1 MRFEGQRRN
10 LMPWLIVLIL
20 IVVAAAA
27 IYFLYLAPR

>member
-1 MRFEGQRRN
+1 MRFEGPRRN